1 MSLKKI
7 AASMHVEVKEKG
19 KSARTLSRGLRLV
32 LFYRRDDIVLALSR
46 VKVLPSEKEVEIC
59 HNNFFFGYPLTNK
72 ANKGNTVYIA
82 QSYDSIYGKSR

>member
-7 AASMHVEVKEKG
+7 AASMHVEAKAKG

-46 VKVLPSEKEVEIC
+46 VKDRVEWERLNRFRLGFSQALSRLLRSSQRKRIST
-59 HNNFFFGYPLTNK
+59 HT
-72 ANKGNTVYIA
+72 A
-82 QSYDSIYGKSR
+82 Q